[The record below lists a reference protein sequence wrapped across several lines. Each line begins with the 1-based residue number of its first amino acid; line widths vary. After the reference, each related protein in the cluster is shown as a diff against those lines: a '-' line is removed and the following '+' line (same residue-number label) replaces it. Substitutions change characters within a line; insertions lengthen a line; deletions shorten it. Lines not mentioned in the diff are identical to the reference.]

1 MKLNQMEK
9 VVRKTKSLQLK
20 YNEFN
25 KPNWKSHND
34 LKHLQSEHEQ
44 MIQDYN
50 KMEQSSIQQKKI
62 ITSLEKTCQE
72 LKEQPTNI

>member
-1 MKLNQMEK
+1 MKLNQVEQ
-9 VVRKTKSLQLK
+9 VARKTKSLQLK

-34 LKHLQSEHEQ
+34 LKHLQSEHES

-50 KMEQSSIQQKKI
+50 KMEQSSIQQEKI
-62 ITSLEKTCQE
+62 ITSLEQTCQE
-72 LKEQPTNI
+72 LKEQLANI